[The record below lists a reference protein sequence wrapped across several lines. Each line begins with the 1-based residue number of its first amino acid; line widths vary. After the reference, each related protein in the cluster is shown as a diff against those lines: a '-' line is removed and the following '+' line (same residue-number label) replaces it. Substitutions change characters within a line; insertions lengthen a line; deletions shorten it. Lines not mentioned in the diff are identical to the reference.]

1 VSKYEQYNCQ
11 DMTSQ
16 EILLAALAELGWSQ
30 GQVEVH
36 DEPQTLYDYTGK
48 ARPQKANLIIRR
60 KNTGLGASNDVG
72 FIKQADGSFSPIVS
86 DYDTNLSSRGQRN
99 GTVSFAETVQGT
111 YGQIAGNKALATFL
125 DESLPAMKLQGLVP
139 EYATMEQVHNGST
152 VEIQLS
158 Y

>member
-1 VSKYEQYNCQ
+1 MSKYEQYNCQ

-16 EILLAALAELGWSQ
+16 EILLAALAEMGWSQ

-36 DEPQTLYDYTGK
+36 AEPQTLYDYVGK

-60 KNTGLGASNDVG
+60 GHTGLGASNDVG

-86 DYDTNLSSRGQRN
+86 DYDTNLSTKGRRGQ
-99 GTVSFAETVQGT
+99 VSFAESVQAA
-111 YGQIAGNKALATFL
+111 YGQIAGNKAINTIL
-125 DESLPAMKLQGLVP
+125 DTTLPKMKLQGLVP
-139 EYATMEQVHNGST
+139 EWTT
-152 VEIQLS
+152 VEQTPIGDTVQLELV